1 MKFNVNIII
10 IINILVF
17 LNTISFSKSKLPKG
31 FVYINDIDKS
41 IKVNLKYYGSDNFLG
56 RRVQYYKANKGIMTE
71 KAAIALSKAQKI
83 FLSKGYSI
91 VVYDAY
97 RPDSSVKYFV
107 EWMKDEKDNIRKK
120 YHYPYVGKKKDMMDI
135 YISSRSGHSNGSTI
149 DLSIIEI
156 NKELL
161 AESIYEERIFNG
173 TIYPF
178 NNDNTIDCGTS
189 FDLMDPASWSDNN
202 NIDFTEAQKQNRK
215 LIRDVME
222 SVGFKVL
229 KEEWWHFT
237 LNNQPFPD
245 TYFDFEI
252 E

>member
-1 MKFNVNIII
+1 MKTNIHKIII
-10 IINILVF
+10 YFLVF
-17 LNTISFSKSKLPKG
+17 LNLMSLSKCDLPKE

-56 RRVQYYKANKGIMTE
+56 RRVPHYKANKGIMTRE
-71 KAAIALSKAQKI
+71 AAIALSKAQKK

-107 EWMKDEKDNIRKK
+107 EWMLDTKDMIRKK
-120 YHYPYVGKKKDMMDI
+120 YHYPYIKEKKDMMDI
-135 YISSRSGHSNGSTI
+135 YISSRSGHSRGSTV

-161 AESIYEERIFNG
+161 VESIYEERQFNG

-189 FDLMDPASWSDNN
+189 FDLMDPASWADNN
-202 NIDFTEAQKQNRK
+202 TIAFTEEQKKNRQF
-215 LIRDVME
+215 IREVME
-222 SVGFKVL
+222 SVGFIIIP
-229 KEEWWHFT
+229 EEWWHFT
-237 LNNQPFPD
+237 LSNEPYSE

>member
-1 MKFNVNIII
+1 MKLSFHKIII
-10 IINILVF
+10 YYLVF
-17 LNTISFSKSKLPKG
+17 FNLMSLSKCDLPKE

-56 RRVQYYKANKGIMTE
+56 RRVPHYKANKGIMTRE
-71 KAAIALSKAQKI
+71 AAIALSKAQKI

-107 EWMKDEKDNIRKK
+107 EWMHDAKDMIRKK
-120 YHYPYVGKKKDMMDI
+120 YHYPYVNEKKDMMDI
-135 YISSRSGHSNGSTI
+135 YISSKSGHSRGSTV

-161 AESIYEERIFNG
+161 AESVYEERQFNG

-189 FDLMDPASWSDNN
+189 YDLMDPASWADNN
-202 NIDFTEAQKQNRK
+202 TIAFTEEQKKNRQF
-215 LIRDVME
+215 IREVME
-222 SVGFKVL
+222 SVGFIIL
-229 KEEWWHFT
+229 PEEWWHFT
-237 LNNQPFPD
+237 LRNEPYSEN
-245 TYFDFEI
+245 YFDFEI

>member
-1 MKFNVNIII
+1 MKTNIHKIII
-10 IINILVF
+10 YFLVF
-17 LNTISFSKSKLPKG
+17 LNLMSLTKCDLPKE

-56 RRVQYYKANKGIMTE
+56 RRVPHYKANKGIMTRE
-71 KAAIALSKAQKI
+71 AAIALSKAQKK

-107 EWMKDEKDNIRKK
+107 EWMLDTKDMIRKK
-120 YHYPYVGKKKDMMDI
+120 YHYPYIKEKKDMMDI
-135 YISSRSGHSNGSTI
+135 YISSRSGHSRGSTV

-161 AESIYEERIFNG
+161 VESIYEERQFNG

-189 FDLMDPASWSDNN
+189 FDLMDPSSWADNN
-202 NIDFTEAQKQNRK
+202 TIAFTEEQKKNRQF
-215 LIRDVME
+215 IREVME
-222 SVGFKVL
+222 SVGFIIL
-229 KEEWWHFT
+229 PEEWWHFT
-237 LNNQPFPD
+237 LSNEPYSD